1 MSAKHKL
8 INWLWLLL
16 IILVSVVT
24 LNYFLFDFTALVL
37 CDYKS
42 ISESEEKLVS
52 ITQENMRQIAERVWD
67 KPEYAGSHF
76 FYYEIPRKQ
85 YEIKFINNNSP
96 FDTVFPNDKIIDRLY
111 LSRSFGSVP
120 YNLWLSVKGSS
131 INLHVSTY
139 NFNTGYDNGS
149 IAGGEMCIK
158 SNFLIRKNLERM
170 LDEMELTP
178 DQKAEILSKIK
189 VSRRVNWNIN
199 FL

>member
-1 MSAKHKL
+1 
-8 INWLWLLL
+8 
-16 IILVSVVT
+16 
-24 LNYFLFDFTALVL
+24 
-37 CDYKS
+37 
-42 ISESEEKLVS
+42 
-52 ITQENMRQIAERVWD
+52 
-67 KPEYAGSHF
+67 
-76 FYYEIPRKQ
+76 
-85 YEIKFINNNSP
+85 
-96 FDTVFPNDKIIDRLY
+96 